1 MRYAVVMHMER
12 VTVSLPAEVAAAARQ
27 VVESGDAPSLSAYVA
42 GAVRARLAQERG
54 LAELAKLFG
63 GPPPA
68 EALDAVRRDFGLPP
82 RDAEAAAKAS

>member
-1 MRYAVVMHMER
+1 MHTER

-27 VVESGDAPSLSAYVA
+27 AVESGGAPSVSAYIA
-42 GAVRARLAQERG
+42 GAVQARLARERG

-63 GPPPA
+63 GPPPD

-82 RDAEAAAKAS
+82 RDAQPAAKAS